1 MRSDLEK
8 LSTVEQIRSVGAP
21 SSDYPG
27 FFFADDSPS
36 RAHLKDLRGTAT
48 KRLASLNKA
57 SGAFAAWGVAYRLSL
72 PMHIWKGLRV
82 TASLCLV
89 E

>member
-1 MRSDLEK
+1 MRSEIE
-8 LSTVEQIRSVGAP
+8 TVEQIRSDGPP
-21 SSDYPG
+21 SSNYRV
-27 FFFADDSPS
+27 FSLADDSPS

-57 SGAFAAWGVAYRLSL
+57 SDAFAAGGVAYRLSL
-72 PMHIWKGLRV
+72 PMRIWKGLRV